1 MKVAITG
8 HTNGI
13 GLGLYNYFVERN
25 HEVLGFSRSNGY
37 TMPEANDRILSQIID
52 CDLFVNNS
60 EPVSSQIFFLRQ
72 LWPLWWDKP
81 KTIIVIGSVLA
92 RLPWKHPE
100 FWNAQQEKKQL
111 DAETRTVTYYIKP
124 GRKLAITAIHP
135 GFVKTNLHSEHGI
148 PDADDSITLSV
159 QQVVDVVDMTLRSPV
174 VIEDIV
180 FRK

>member
-13 GLGLYNYFVERN
+13 GLGLYNYFVERD

-60 EPVSSQIFFLRQ
+60 EPVLSKLFFLRQ
-72 LWPLWWDKP
+72 LSQLWWDKP
-81 KTIIVIGSVLA
+81 KTIIIIGSVLSKQ
-92 RLPWKHPE
+92 PNTSE
-100 FWNAQQEKKQL
+100 FVYAQIEKKLL
-111 DAETRTVTYYIKP
+111 DYETRNITYNTKP
-124 GRKLAITAIHP
+124 DRKLVITAIHP
-135 GFVKTNLHSEHGI
+135 NFVKTNLHSELGI
-148 PDADDSITLSV
+148 PDADDSVTLSV

-180 FRK
+180 FRKQ